1 MWFAFFFLFF
11 FQFRR
16 ANEEGSLRPLGR
28 RRPGRVSYRVFTE
41 FLCFLFVF
49 FYRVSLGFV
58 CPQKFGIIG
67 GRQFLDG
74 FPRIFRC
81 WINNRPFTEFYRVL
95 PSFTEFYR
103 VLPSFTDCFY
113 HFLSNQL
120 VVCFSWAEDSNSL
133 TVDHENVDVE
143 SIAGLLPSFTEFYR
157 VLPSF
162 FSGEFLY

>member
-58 CPQKFGIIG
+58 CPQKFGING

-103 VLPSFTDCFY
+103 VLPSFT
-113 HFLSNQL
+113 
-120 VVCFSWAEDSNSL
+120 
-133 TVDHENVDVE
+133 
-143 SIAGLLPSFTEFYR
+143 EFYR
-157 VLPSF
+157 VLPIVFIIFFQISWSF
-162 FSGEFLY
+162 VFHEQRTAILWLSTTKMSMSNQ